1 MRREGGKVFAAT
13 IGAAV
18 ATCLLAW
25 STLAATSTATVTPS
39 VAQPG
44 DAISVAIHVFGPPIG
59 GTDLFLVPT
68 ANAVDGPPCSLMLGS
83 VLVGS
88 VAWTDN
94 GLDHDGVA
102 HFTLPPVPN
111 GDYVLLIET
120 GGVTPPC
127 FPAGSLAV
135 GGGDGLDTAMPS
147 RSIPVG
153 VWLTLVALGLVTVL
167 MAAKARMTA

>member
-1 MRREGGKVFAAT
+1 LFAAT
-13 IGAAV
+13 IGAAG
-18 ATCLLAW
+18 ATSLLAW
-25 STLAATSTATVTPS
+25 SALAATSTATVTPS

-44 DAISVAIHVFGPPIG
+44 DAITVAIHVFGPPIG
-59 GTDLFLVPT
+59 GTDLFLIPS

-88 VAWTDN
+88 VTWTDN

-102 HFTLPPVPN
+102 RFTLPDVPN

-127 FPAGSLAV
+127 FPAGSLTV
-135 GGGDGLDTAMPS
+135 GGGEGLDTAMPS
-147 RSIPVG
+147 RSVPIP
-153 VWLTLVALGLVTVL
+153 VWLTLVAFGLLTFLV
-167 MAAKARMTA
+167 AAKARMTR